1 MDLHSKLMDWF
12 LYDRALC
19 HERVKGCII
28 RSIEEQMDRAFKF
41 ALEHD
46 TYQQKMQNGIPLVVA
61 YNLVFRDLSTILRKK
76 L

>member
-1 MDLHSKLMDWF
+1 MIEPSVMKELKGVF
-12 LYDRALC
+12 L
-19 HERVKGCII
+19 
-28 RSIEEQMDRAFKF
+28 RSTEGQMDRAFKF

-61 YNLVFRDLSTILRKK
+61 YSLVFRDLSTILRKK